1 MRLNHLK
8 RKKSTIIQKF
18 IKVLISAIGQGQTL
32 FLWVVEDMCEYT
44 SKPTPTYLL
53 PKCLERIKKNIL
65 QKSIGVRH
73 IHVSLS
79 NWKYDIA
86 TQSLINMY
94 IGSKQEV

>member
-44 SKPTPTYLL
+44 SKPTHLSFT
-53 PKCLERIKKNIL
+53 KMSRKNKK
-65 QKSIGVRH
+65 KH
-73 IHVSLS
+73 ITKIHWSEAHS
-79 NWKYDIA
+79 C
-86 TQSLINMY
+86 
-94 IGSKQEV
+94 